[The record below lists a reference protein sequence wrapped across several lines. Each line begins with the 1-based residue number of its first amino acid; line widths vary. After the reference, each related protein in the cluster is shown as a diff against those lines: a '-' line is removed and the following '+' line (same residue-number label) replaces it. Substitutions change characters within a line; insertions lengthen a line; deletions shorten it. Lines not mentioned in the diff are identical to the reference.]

1 MSNKKLI
8 TIVSDTS
15 PVISLVSIDR
25 LDILEKLFKKII
37 IPRAVWNEFTAFEN
51 EVETDK
57 LKRFFSERVADISQT
72 NNLLPIMDLGE
83 SEAIILY
90 NEIKADFLIIDDLK
104 ARQIAEELGVNC
116 VGTLGILFKAKEKG
130 LIKELRTLFI
140 KLIENNRY
148 YSKIILNKLLDLSA
162 EKRI

>member
-57 LKRFFSERVADISQT
+57 LKRFFSERVADISQN

>member
-25 LDILEKLFKKII
+25 LDILDKLFKKII

-57 LKRFFSERVADISQT
+57 LKRFFSERVADISQN

-104 ARQIAEELGVNC
+104 ARQIAEEMGVNC

-148 YSKIILNKLLDLSA
+148 YSKIILNKLLNLSA

>member
-1 MSNKKLI
+1 MNSKKLI

-15 PVISLVSIDR
+15 PVISLASIDR
-25 LDILEKLFKKII
+25 IDILEKLFKKII
-37 IPRAVWNEFTAFEN
+37 IPRAVWNEFTAGEN
-51 EVETDK
+51 ELETNK
-57 LKRFFSERVADISQT
+57 LKSFFRERVADISQT

-90 NEIKADFLIIDDLK
+90 KELKADFLVIDDLK

-148 YSKIILNKLLDLSA
+148 YSKTILNKLLDLSA